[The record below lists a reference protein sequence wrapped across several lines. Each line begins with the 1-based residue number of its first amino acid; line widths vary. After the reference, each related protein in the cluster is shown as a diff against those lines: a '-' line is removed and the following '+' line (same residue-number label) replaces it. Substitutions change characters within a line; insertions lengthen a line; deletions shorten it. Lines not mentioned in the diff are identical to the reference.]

1 MTATIQAQDGALA
14 TPPPA
19 KAKKPA
25 DPRYLALRNFAISIS
40 AFQIFGYTLLGFEQP
55 WMFAVFALITGYTT
69 DLTFETI
76 AAWAYKRRPEYRSRG
91 LRGLYEF
98 LLPAHITSLAVN
110 MLLYANNQFWPI
122 MFGVILAVSAK
133 HVLQA
138 PIKGK
143 MRHFMNPSN
152 LGICACLLLFA
163 RWISISPPY
172 MFSEWASSYF
182 KLFIVIVILV
192 SGTVLNTMLTKRVA
206 LIVGFMGA
214 FFIQAFIR
222 HWLFGVQLNT
232 ALSVMT
238 GIAFVLFTNYM
249 ITDPG
254 TTPSRPRAQF
264 IFGSSVAFVYAL
276 LMGFNIVYGLF
287 FATAIVCACRG
298 MGWWAAY
305 LIKRRRSVGAGPTS
319 ATMVDPGA
327 ATEAPASNGA
337 GGKAVA
343 GETVTA

>member
-40 AFQIFGYTLLGFEQP
+40 AFNVFGYTLLGFEQP
-55 WMFAVFALITGYTT
+55 WLFALFAVITAYTT
-69 DLTFETI
+69 EITFETI
-76 AAWAYKRRPEYRSRG
+76 SAWAYKRRPEYRGKGPRG
-91 LRGLYEF
+91 VYEF
-98 LLPAHITSLAVN
+98 LLPAHITALAVN
-110 MLLYANNQFWPI
+110 MLLYTNNQFWPI

-133 HVLQA
+133 YVLRA
-138 PIKGK
+138 PINGK

-152 LGICACLLLFA
+152 LGISVCLLLFA
-163 RWISISPPY
+163 RWLSISPPY

-182 KLFIVIVILV
+182 RLFIPIVILV

-206 LIVGFMGA
+206 LIVGWMGG
-214 FFIQAFIR
+214 FFIQAFVR
-222 HWLFGVQLNT
+222 HWLWGVQLNT

-238 GIAFVLFTNYM
+238 GIAFILFTNYM

-254 TTPSRPRAQF
+254 TTPTRPRAQF
-264 IFGSSVAFVYAL
+264 MFGSSVAFVYAV
-276 LMGFNIVYGLF
+276 LMQFNIVYTLF
-287 FATAIVCACRG
+287 FATSIVCAFRG
-298 MGWWAAY
+298 LGWWGAY
-305 LIKRRRSVGAGPTS
+305 WMKRRQSAGTGPTG

-327 ATEAPASNGA
+327 VIEAPASNGA
-337 GGKAVA
+337 GGKVVA

>member
-1 MTATIQAQDGALA
+1 MTATIQSQDGALT

-40 AFQIFGYTLLGFEQP
+40 AFNAFGYTLLGFEQP
-55 WMFAVFALITGYTT
+55 WLFALLAVVVGYST

-76 AAWAYKRRPEYRSRG
+76 AAWSYKRRPEFRDKG

-122 MFGVILAVSAK
+122 MFGVMVAVSSK
-133 HVLQA
+133 YVLRA
-138 PIKGK
+138 PIAGK

-152 LGICACLLLFA
+152 LGISACLLLFA
-163 RWISISPPY
+163 RWISIAPPY
-172 MFSEWASSYF
+172 EFSEWASSYF
-182 KLFIVIVILV
+182 RLFIPIVILV

-206 LIVGFMGA
+206 LIVGWMGG

-222 HWLFGVQLNT
+222 HWIWGIQLNT
-232 ALSVMT
+232 ALTVMT

-254 TTPSRPRAQF
+254 TTPTKPRAQF
-264 IFGSSVAFVYAL
+264 MFGSSVAFVYAV
-276 LMGFNIVYGLF
+276 LMQFNVVYTLF
-287 FATAIVCACRG
+287 FATSIVCALRG
-298 MGWWAAY
+298 LGWWGAY
-305 LIKRRRSVGAGPTS
+305 WNKNRRSAGAGPT
-319 ATMVDPGA
+319 A
-327 ATEAPASNGA
+327 ATVDGMGAVAETSASNGA
-337 GGKAVA
+337 GAKVTA

>member
-1 MTATIQAQDGALA
+1 
-14 TPPPA
+14 
-19 KAKKPA
+19 
-25 DPRYLALRNFAISIS
+25 
-40 AFQIFGYTLLGFEQP
+40 
-55 WMFAVFALITGYTT
+55 
-69 DLTFETI
+69 
-76 AAWAYKRRPEYRSRG
+76 
-91 LRGLYEF
+91 
-98 LLPAHITSLAVN
+98 
-110 MLLYANNQFWPI
+110 
-122 MFGVILAVSAK
+122 
-133 HVLQA
+133 
-138 PIKGK
+138 
-143 MRHFMNPSN
+143 
-152 LGICACLLLFA
+152 
-163 RWISISPPY
+163 

-305 LIKRRRSVGAGPTS
+305 LIKRRRSAGAGPTS

-327 ATEAPASNGA
+327 VTEAPASNGA